1 MKFSLQGFDE
11 NGNGF
16 LDGRET
22 VKWNKIVEQTIAD
35 SFQPEIMTAVKQ
47 AWTDVQSNDDDYND
61 EDLNTFS
68 KESMAFKFYF
78 AVK

>member
-1 MKFSLQGFDE
+1 
-11 NGNGF
+11 
-16 LDGRET
+16 
-22 VKWNKIVEQTIAD
+22 
-35 SFQPEIMTAVKQ
+35 MTAVKQ